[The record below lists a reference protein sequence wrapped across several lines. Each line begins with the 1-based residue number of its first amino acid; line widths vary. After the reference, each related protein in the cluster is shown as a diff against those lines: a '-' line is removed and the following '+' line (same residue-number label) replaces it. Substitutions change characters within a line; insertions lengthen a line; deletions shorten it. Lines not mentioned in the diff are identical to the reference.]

1 MNLNHRTQGDHVPE
15 TAFRIREN
23 DAWRD
28 LTYDEVFAGRTV
40 VLFALPGAFTPTCTS
55 THLPGYAMQADAIRA
70 HGIDGIYC
78 LSVNDWFVMDAW
90 RDTLGIDDSVTMLP
104 DGNTDFTTHMGM
116 LVDKRELGFGL
127 RSWRYAMIVRNGV
140 IESIFV
146 EDTEDPGDPF
156 EVSSAPF
163 MLAHLS

>member
-1 MNLNHRTQGDHVPE
+1 
-15 TAFRIREN
+15 
-23 DAWRD
+23 
-28 LTYDEVFAGRTV
+28 
-40 VLFALPGAFTPTCTS
+40 
-55 THLPGYAMQADAIRA
+55 MQADAIRA

-78 LSVNDWFVMDAW
+78 LSVNDWFVMDAC
-90 RDTLGIDDSVTMLP
+90 RDTLGIDDSMTMLP
-104 DGNTDFTTHMGM
+104 DGNTDFTTQMGM